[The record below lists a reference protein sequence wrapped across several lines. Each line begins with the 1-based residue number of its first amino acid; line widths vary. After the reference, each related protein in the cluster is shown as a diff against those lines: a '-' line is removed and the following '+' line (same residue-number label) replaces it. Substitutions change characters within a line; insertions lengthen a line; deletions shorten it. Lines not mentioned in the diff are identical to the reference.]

1 MVLASGV
8 GVGVGPGVGEP
19 TGVGVGL
26 LALTPPP
33 PQPAMPK
40 AAKEIMNKQ
49 QIKAGKAE
57 IRERILAHPARGI

>member
-1 MVLASGV
+1 
-8 GVGVGPGVGEP
+8 
-19 TGVGVGL
+19 
-26 LALTPPP
+26 
-33 PQPAMPK
+33 MPK